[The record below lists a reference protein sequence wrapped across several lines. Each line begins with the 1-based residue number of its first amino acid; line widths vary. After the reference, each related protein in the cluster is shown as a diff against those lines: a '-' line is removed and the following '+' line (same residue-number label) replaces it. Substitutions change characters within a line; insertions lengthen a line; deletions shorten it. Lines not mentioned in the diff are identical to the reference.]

1 MRTLTNDSVQKLV
14 SRWEKEAQEDIAR
27 INAGSLPESAKRKH
41 RIDIME
47 TFMRDR
53 TEMELLAIRTEL
65 AIVKNPEAVRAE
77 MGWADEDMKSDRC
90 PEYLRDTFR
99 THVFECS
106 ALLSPSQEDRG

>member
-1 MRTLTNDSVQKLV
+1 MRTLTNDSVQSLISK
-14 SRWEKEAQEDIAR
+14 WEKEAKESIER

-47 TFMRDR
+47 TLARDR

-65 AIVKNPEAVRAE
+65 AIVKNPEAIRAE

-90 PEYLRDTFR
+90 PEFLRDLFR
-99 THVFECS
+99 LHKRECEK
-106 ALLSPSQEDRG
+106 LLV